1 MNTEIT
7 SLFERATGVSTDSRT
22 LQQGELFFALSGPS
36 FNGNQFAASALKA
49 GAIGAI
55 IDDPA
60 FEQEGAVLVPN
71 VMEALQDLARWQRLN
86 WEVPV
91 IGITGSNGKTTTK
104 ELIAAVLQTTYKTHF
119 TQGNLNNHIGVP
131 LTILNAPKDMEI
143 AIIEMGANHPG
154 EIAFLSEI
162 AQPRYGLITN
172 IGKAHLEGFGGFEG
186 VIKTK
191 TELYRHLEDILG
203 HIFIHSDDSLL
214 MSHLPKVP
222 HMDYGSKSDAHVQYE
237 VCTGGATCEVNI
249 NGHHIQSNLVGAYN
263 ASNLAAAWCIGEFFE
278 VEESKMVEALSNYN
292 PSNNRSQVVKTSH
305 NTVILDAYNAN
316 PSSVEAAIREFQ
328 QAKHPNGLLILGDMF
343 ELGPYEA
350 EEHQRMV
357 DLVGKESQ
365 AIWVGKAFKACKH
378 HEGQLSFE
386 STEELMKYLEEHPV
400 QDHTVLIKGSR
411 GMALERIQ
419 HLL

>member
-1 MNTEIT
+1 
-7 SLFERATGVSTDSRT
+7 
-22 LQQGELFFALSGPS
+22 
-36 FNGNQFAASALKA
+36 
-49 GAIGAI
+49 
-55 IDDPA
+55 
-60 FEQEGAVLVPN
+60 
-71 VMEALQDLARWQRLN
+71 
-86 WEVPV
+86 
-91 IGITGSNGKTTTK
+91 
-104 ELIAAVLQTTYKTHF
+104 
-119 TQGNLNNHIGVP
+119 
-131 LTILNAPKDMEI
+131 
-143 AIIEMGANHPG
+143 
-154 EIAFLSEI
+154 
-162 AQPRYGLITN
+162 
-172 IGKAHLEGFGGFEG
+172 
-186 VIKTK
+186 
-191 TELYRHLEDILG
+191 
-203 HIFIHSDDSLL
+203 DDSLL

-237 VCTGGATCEVNI
+237 ISPGTATCEVNI

-386 STEELMKYLEEHPV
+386 STEELIKYLEEH
-400 QDHTVLIKGSR
+400 
-411 GMALERIQ
+411 
-419 HLL
+419 